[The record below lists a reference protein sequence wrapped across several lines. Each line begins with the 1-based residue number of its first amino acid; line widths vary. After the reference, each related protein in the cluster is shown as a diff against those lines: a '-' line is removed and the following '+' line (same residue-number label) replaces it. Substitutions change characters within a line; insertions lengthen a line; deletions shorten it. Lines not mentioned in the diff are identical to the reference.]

1 MGRFATAPARS
12 LPLEGKAKKGKE
24 ETKIMINFKKLLAG
38 TLSAAMVLGT
48 MALPVFADETEQT
61 VSLSSGNFIQQRNS
75 VSGYTNSTVTY
86 EIDGKVE
93 IDGSEEWTNVLKT
106 TADGVQ
112 NVKNVKFV
120 GKTENAELNIK
131 TGPAILAWQ
140 GHALNVEF
148 ENLKLSNSDPRY
160 VGDIGHAPNFFTTFL
175 RCGDAANCSVSY
187 KNCTF
192 ANGSC
197 NNQYGKTVYTDCT
210 FNSTNNY
217 CLWLYGGDTTVNGNQ
232 NTFSGVKGVKL
243 YSEDA
248 TKAVNATIENAK
260 FNITGKPAVVSSTW
274 GDIKLNNVNT
284 TECELGVL
292 ASEPNNHTKDGA
304 LINNTLADIKI
315 DDKKPTFVAKVGN
328 VIFTDMKAALNEAN
342 NDETKIETPVAQIND
357 TNYFSLAE
365 AFTAAQEGDT
375 IKLLDDISLDSSIVI
390 ENKKGIT
397 FDGNNKKI
405 TCNVETTALNLKYFK
420 DFTIKD
426 LTLEGKARYGI
437 LLNGGTN
444 KTLENVTISGDYLFS
459 FMALNTGGATFKNCN
474 LSNVNTG
481 KVKSDTVSE
490 YIAGSVW
497 TNVDTANGTEML
509 SLISSKI
516 DGITVNGYKEGK
528 NPIVPKIVVDENS
541 ETKIYT
547 IENEYQNEDTPKSKL
562 FCLSPDSKGK
572 VTVQEILYDGNNVKS
587 VSETIV
593 PVAVV
598 DGKYY
603 DNMDEA
609 KKAAG
614 ESGTVTPY
622 PANKVKISFEPANST
637 EDNSAVYDLYVE
649 TDDSVIN
656 RLTSAHFT
664 FALKTKSGA
673 IEYAVKGADN
683 VSVTGDVNNANRYL
697 FNFDGTKAD
706 ATDRRIK
713 LGQIVFTGVGTFEF
727 KITTDD
733 NAKNVVNATELVD
746 NIVKSYVA
754 AASADDTLDLGD
766 GITNGEIQQETAN
779 LTVNVSFPNAIEDN
793 AVAYQNMKVTV
804 SGNGVN
810 KEFKLGTGDDGVALN
825 NDKYT
830 VNIENELV
838 KNNTYTVTVSG
849 AGYRTA
855 RYTVSMTGNK
865 ELNFWNNVKTTPM
878 VIEKDSTGTGVN
890 TNFLAGD
897 IVKDGQIN
905 IYDLSAVVSYFGTD
919 GLSVSNHPEYAK
931 YDLNRDG
938 VIDSKDV
945 AYVLVSWGK

>member
-1 MGRFATAPARS
+1 
-12 LPLEGKAKKGKE
+12 
-24 ETKIMINFKKLLAG
+24 MINFKKLLAG

-48 MALPVFADETEQT
+48 MAIPAFADDAGQT
-61 VSLSSGNFIQQRNS
+61 VSLSSGDFIQQRNS
-75 VSGYTNSTVTY
+75 VSEYTNSTVTY

-106 TADGVQ
+106 NADGVQ

-248 TKAVNATIENAK
+248 TKAVNATIENAE

-274 GDIKLNNVNT
+274 GDIKLNNVDT

-562 FCLSPDSKGK
+562 LCLSPDSKGK

-587 VSETIV
+587 VSR
-593 PVAVV
+593 
-598 DGKYY
+598 
-603 DNMDEA
+603 DNR
-609 KKAAG
+609 
-614 ESGTVTPY
+614 SCCCC
-622 PANKVKISFEPANST
+622 
-637 EDNSAVYDLYVE
+637 
-649 TDDSVIN
+649 
-656 RLTSAHFT
+656 
-664 FALKTKSGA
+664 
-673 IEYAVKGADN
+673 
-683 VSVTGDVNNANRYL
+683 
-697 FNFDGTKAD
+697 
-706 ATDRRIK
+706 RR
-713 LGQIVFTGVGTFEF
+713 
-727 KITTDD
+727 
-733 NAKNVVNATELVD
+733 
-746 NIVKSYVA
+746 
-754 AASADDTLDLGD
+754 
-766 GITNGEIQQETAN
+766 
-779 LTVNVSFPNAIEDN
+779 
-793 AVAYQNMKVTV
+793 
-804 SGNGVN
+804 
-810 KEFKLGTGDDGVALN
+810 
-825 NDKYT
+825 
-830 VNIENELV
+830 
-838 KNNTYTVTVSG
+838 
-849 AGYRTA
+849 
-855 RYTVSMTGNK
+855 
-865 ELNFWNNVKTTPM
+865 
-878 VIEKDSTGTGVN
+878 
-890 TNFLAGD
+890 
-897 IVKDGQIN
+897 
-905 IYDLSAVVSYFGTD
+905 
-919 GLSVSNHPEYAK
+919 
-931 YDLNRDG
+931 
-938 VIDSKDV
+938 
-945 AYVLVSWGK
+945 

>member
-1 MGRFATAPARS
+1 
-12 LPLEGKAKKGKE
+12 
-24 ETKIMINFKKLLAG
+24 MINFKKLLAG

-48 MALPVFADETEQT
+48 MAMPAFADETEQK
-61 VSLSSGNFIQQRNS
+61 VSLTGGDFIEQRNS
-75 VSGYTNSTVTY
+75 VSEYTNSTVTY
-86 EIDGKVE
+86 EINGKVE
-93 IDGSEEWTNVLKT
+93 IGNSEEWTNVLKT
-106 TADGVQ
+106 DANGVKD
-112 NVKNVKFV
+112 VKTVKFV
-120 GKTENAELNIK
+120 GTTEDAEINIK
-131 TGPAILAWQ
+131 TGPTILAWQ

-148 ENLKLSNSDPRY
+148 ENLKLSNSDPKWKD
-160 VGDIGHAPNFFTTFL
+160 DIGHASNFFTTFL

-274 GDIKLNNVNT
+274 GDIKLNNVDT

-664 FALKTKSGA
+664 FALETKSGA

-683 VSVTGDVNNANRYL
+683 VSVTGDVNNVNRYL

-713 LGQIVFTGVGTFEF
+713 LGQIVFTGVGTFNF

-754 AASADDTLDLGD
+754 AASENNTLDLGN
-766 GITNGEIQQETAN
+766 GITDGKIQQETAN
-779 LTVNVSFPNAIEDN
+779 LTVNVSFPNAIKDN
-793 AVAYQNMKVTV
+793 DVAYQNMKVTV

-810 KEFKLGTGDDGVALN
+810 KEFKLGTGNDGVALN

-855 RYTVSMTGNK
+855 RYTVSMTGAK
-865 ELNFWNNVKTTPM
+865 TLNFWNNVKTAPM

-931 YDLNRDG
+931 YDLNRDR
-938 VIDSKDV
+938 VIDSMDIS
-945 AYVLVSWGK
+945 YVLVSWGK

>member
-1 MGRFATAPARS
+1 
-12 LPLEGKAKKGKE
+12 
-24 ETKIMINFKKLLAG
+24 MINFKKLLAG

-48 MALPVFADETEQT
+48 MAMPVFADETEQKVNLT
-61 VSLSSGNFIQQRNS
+61 GGDFIDQRNS
-75 VSGYTNSTVTY
+75 VGEYINSTVTY
-86 EIDGKVE
+86 EINGKVE
-93 IDGSEEWTNVLKT
+93 IGNSEEWTNVLKT
-106 TADGVQ
+106 DANGVKD
-112 NVKNVKFV
+112 VKTVKFV
-120 GKTENAELNIK
+120 GTTEDAEINIK
-131 TGPAILAWQ
+131 TGPTILAWQ

-148 ENLKLSNSDPRY
+148 ENLKLSNSDPKWKD
-160 VGDIGHAPNFFTTFL
+160 DIGHASNFFTTFL

-248 TKAVNATIENAK
+248 TKAVNTTIENAK

-274 GDIKLNNVNT
+274 GDIKLNNVDT

-328 VIFTDMKAALNEAN
+328 VIFTDKKAALNEAN

-516 DGITVNGYKEGK
+516 DGITVNGYREGV
-528 NPIVPKIVVDENS
+528 NPIIPKIVVDENS

-587 VSETIV
+587 VSEAIV

-656 RLTSAHFT
+656 RLTSAHLT
-664 FALKTKSGA
+664 FALKTTSGA
-673 IEYAVKGADN
+673 IEYEVKGADN

-697 FNFDGTKAD
+697 FNFDGTNAAD
-706 ATDRRIK
+706 ASGKKIK
-713 LGQIVFTGVGTFEF
+713 IGQIVFTGVGTFEF
-727 KITTDD
+727 AVTGND
-733 NAKNVVNATELVD
+733 NVVNATQLVD
-746 NIVKSYVA
+746 NIVKSYEVNQENG
-754 AASADDTLDLGD
+754 TLDLGN
-766 GITNGEIQQETAN
+766 GIPETELKPETAD
-779 LTVNVSFPNAIEDN
+779 LIVNVSFPNAIKDN

-810 KEFKLGTGDDGVALN
+810 KEFKLGTGNDGVALN
-825 NDKYT
+825 NGEYKVELT
-830 VNIENELV
+830 GTLV
-838 KNNTYTVTVSG
+838 KNNAYTVTVSG

-855 RYTVSMTGNK
+855 RYTVSMTGDK
-865 ELNFWNNVKTTPM
+865 ELNFWNNVKTEPAYVEENVGNKT
-878 VIEKDSTGTGVN
+878 N

-905 IYDLSAVVSYFGTD
+905 IYDLSAVVSYFGTN
-919 GLSVSNHPEYAK
+919 GLSASNHPEYAK

-938 VIDSKDV
+938 VIDSMDV

>member
-1 MGRFATAPARS
+1 
-12 LPLEGKAKKGKE
+12 
-24 ETKIMINFKKLLAG
+24 MINFKKLLAG
-38 TLSAAMVLGT
+38 TLSAAMILGT
-48 MALPVFADETEQT
+48 MAMPVFADETEQKVNLT
-61 VSLSSGNFIQQRNS
+61 GGDFIDQRNS
-75 VSGYTNSTVTY
+75 VSEYTNSTVTY
-86 EIDGKVE
+86 EINGKVE
-93 IDGSEEWTNVLKT
+93 IGNSEEWTNVLKT
-106 TADGVQ
+106 DANGVKD
-112 NVKNVKFV
+112 VKTVKFV
-120 GKTENAELNIK
+120 GTTEDAEINIK
-131 TGPAILAWQ
+131 TGPTILAWQ

-148 ENLKLSNSDPRY
+148 ENLKLSNSDPKWKD
-160 VGDIGHAPNFFTTFL
+160 DIGHASNFFTTFL

-197 NNQYGKTVYTDCT
+197 NNQYGKTVYMDCT

-274 GDIKLNNVNT
+274 GDIKLNNVDT
-284 TECELGVL
+284 TKCELGVL

-516 DGITVNGYKEGK
+516 DGITVNGYREGV
-528 NPIVPKIVVDENS
+528 NPIIPKIVVDENS

-656 RLTSAHFT
+656 RLTSAHLT
-664 FALKTKSGA
+664 FALKTTSGA
-673 IEYAVKGADN
+673 IEYEVKGADN

-697 FNFDGTKAD
+697 FNFDGTNAAD
-706 ATDRRIK
+706 ASGKKIK
-713 LGQIVFTGVGTFEF
+713 IGQIVFTGVGTFEF
-727 KITTDD
+727 AVTGND
-733 NAKNVVNATELVD
+733 NIVNATQLVD
-746 NIVKSYVA
+746 NIVKSYEA
-754 AASADDTLDLGD
+754 NQENGTLDLGE
-766 GITNGEIQQETAN
+766 GIPETELKPETAN
-779 LTVNVSFPNAIEDN
+779 LTVNVSFPNAVVN
-793 AVAYQNMKVTV
+793 QAAAYQDMKVTV
-804 SGNGVN
+804 SGNGAN
-810 KEFKLGTGDDGVALN
+810 EEFKLGSDASSTVSFDDTT
-825 NDKYT
+825 KTYT
-830 VNIENELV
+830 VELNDTLV
-838 KNNTYTVTVSG
+838 KNNAYTVTVEG

-855 RYTVSMTGNK
+855 RYTVSMTGAK
-865 ELNFWNNVKTTPM
+865 TLNFWNNVKTEAM
-878 VIEKDSTGTGVN
+878 VIEKDSTGTGVK

-919 GLSVSNHPEYAK
+919 NLVSEHPTYAK

>member
-1 MGRFATAPARS
+1 
-12 LPLEGKAKKGKE
+12 
-24 ETKIMINFKKLLAG
+24 MINFKKLLAG

-48 MALPVFADETEQT
+48 MAMPVFADETEQK
-61 VSLSSGNFIQQRNS
+61 VSLTGGDFIEKRNS
-75 VSGYTNSTVTY
+75 VSEYTNSTFTY
-86 EIDGKVE
+86 EINGKVE
-93 IDGSEEWTNVLKT
+93 IGNSEEWTNVLKT
-106 TADGVQ
+106 DAIGVKD
-112 NVKNVKFV
+112 VKTVKFV
-120 GKTENAELNIK
+120 GTTEDAEINIK
-131 TGPAILAWQ
+131 TGPTILAWQ

-148 ENLKLSNSDPRY
+148 ENLKLSNSDPKWKD
-160 VGDIGHAPNFFTTFL
+160 DIGHASNFFTTFL

-274 GDIKLNNVNT
+274 GDIKLNNVDT

-292 ASEPNNHTKDGA
+292 ESEPNNHTKDGA

-516 DGITVNGYKEGK
+516 DGITVNGYREGV
-528 NPIVPKIVVDENS
+528 NPIIPKIVVDENS

-656 RLTSAHFT
+656 RLTSAHLT
-664 FALKTKSGA
+664 FALKTTSGA
-673 IEYAVKGADN
+673 IEYEVKGADN

-697 FNFDGTKAD
+697 FNFDGTNAAD
-706 ATDRRIK
+706 ASGKKIK
-713 LGQIVFTGVGTFEF
+713 IGQIVFNGVGTFEF
-727 KITTDD
+727 AVTGND
-733 NAKNVVNATELVD
+733 NIVNATQLVD
-746 NIVKSYVA
+746 NIVKSYEA
-754 AASADDTLDLGD
+754 NQENGTLDLGE
-766 GITNGEIQQETAN
+766 GIPETELKPETAD
-779 LTVNVSFPNAIEDN
+779 LIVNVSFPNAIKDN

-810 KEFKLGTGDDGVALN
+810 KEFKLGTGNDGVALN
-825 NDKYT
+825 NGEYKVELT
-830 VNIENELV
+830 GTLV

-865 ELNFWNNVKTTPM
+865 ELNFWNNVKTAP
-878 VIEKDSTGTGVN
+878 VFVEEGVGTGSR

-905 IYDLSAVVSYFGTD
+905 IYDLSAVVSYFGQAGIDT
-919 GLSVSNHPEYAK
+919 SKVSQYAK

-938 VIDSKDV
+938 VIDSMDV

>member
-1 MGRFATAPARS
+1 
-12 LPLEGKAKKGKE
+12 
-24 ETKIMINFKKLLAG
+24 MINFKKLLAG
-38 TLSAAMVLGT
+38 TLSAAMILGT
-48 MALPVFADETEQT
+48 MAMPAFADETEQKVDLT
-61 VSLSSGNFIQQRNS
+61 GGDFIDQRNS
-75 VSGYTNSTVTY
+75 VSEYTNSTVTY
-86 EIDGKVE
+86 KINGKVE
-93 IDGSEEWTNVLKT
+93 IGNSEEWTNVLKT
-106 TADGVQ
+106 DANGVKD
-112 NVKNVKFV
+112 VKTVKFV
-120 GKTENAELNIK
+120 GTTEDAEINIK
-131 TGPAILAWQ
+131 TGPTILAWQ

-148 ENLKLSNSDPRY
+148 ENLKLSNSDPKWKD
-160 VGDIGHAPNFFTTFL
+160 DIGHASNFFTTFL

-248 TKAVNATIENAK
+248 TKAVNATIENTK

-274 GDIKLNNVNT
+274 GDIKLNNVDT

-516 DGITVNGYKEGK
+516 DGITVNGYREGV
-528 NPIVPKIVVDENS
+528 NPIIPKIVVDENS

-572 VTVQEILYDGNNVKS
+572 VTVQEILYVGNNVKS

-656 RLTSAHFT
+656 RLTSAHLT
-664 FALKTKSGA
+664 FALKTTSGA
-673 IEYAVKGADN
+673 IEYEVKGADN

-697 FNFDGTKAD
+697 FNFDGTNAAD
-706 ATDRRIK
+706 ASGKKIK
-713 LGQIVFTGVGTFEF
+713 IGQIVFTGVGTFEF
-727 KITTDD
+727 AVTGND
-733 NAKNVVNATELVD
+733 NVVNATQLVD
-746 NIVKSYVA
+746 NIVKSYEVNQENG
-754 AASADDTLDLGD
+754 TLDLGE
-766 GITNGEIQQETAN
+766 GIPETELKPETAN
-779 LTVNVSFPNAIEDN
+779 LTVNVSFPNAIKDN
-793 AVAYQNMKVTV
+793 LVAYQNMKVTV

-810 KEFKLGTGDDGVALN
+810 KEFKLGSDASSTVSFDDTT
-825 NDKYT
+825 KTYT
-830 VNIENELV
+830 VELNDTLV
-838 KNNTYTVTVSG
+838 KNNAYTVTVEG

-855 RYTVSMTGNK
+855 RYTVSMTGAK
-865 ELNFWNNVKTTPM
+865 TLNFWNNVKTEAM
-878 VIEKDSTGTGVN
+878 VIEKDSTGTGVK

>member
-1 MGRFATAPARS
+1 
-12 LPLEGKAKKGKE
+12 
-24 ETKIMINFKKLLAG
+24 MINLKKLLAG

-48 MALPVFADETEQT
+48 TFIPAFADETEQK
-61 VSLSSGNFIQQRNS
+61 VSLTGGDFIDQRNN
-75 VSGYTNSTVTY
+75 VSEYTNSTVTY
-86 EIDGKVE
+86 EINGKVE
-93 IDGSEEWTNVLKT
+93 IGNSEEWTNVLNTDANDVKDVKT
-106 TADGVQ
+106 
-112 NVKNVKFV
+112 VKFV
-120 GKTENAELNIK
+120 GKTGDAEINIK
-131 TGPAILAWQ
+131 TGPTILAWQ

-148 ENLKLSNSDPRY
+148 ENLKLSNSDPKWKD
-160 VGDIGHAPNFFTTFL
+160 DIGHASNFFTTFL
-175 RCGDAANCSVSY
+175 RCDDAANCSVSY

-248 TKAVNATIENAK
+248 TKAVNATIENAR

-274 GDIKLNNVNT
+274 GDIKLNNVET

-426 LTLEGKARYGI
+426 LTFEGKARYGI

-516 DGITVNGYKEGK
+516 DGITVNGYREGV
-528 NPIVPKIVVDENS
+528 NPIIPKIVVDENS

-603 DNMDEA
+603 DNMEEA

-656 RLTSAHFT
+656 RLTSAHLT
-664 FALKTKSGA
+664 FALKTTSGA
-673 IEYAVKGADN
+673 IEYEVKGADN

-697 FNFDGTKAD
+697 FNFDGTNAAD
-706 ATDRRIK
+706 ASGKKIK
-713 LGQIVFTGVGTFEF
+713 IGQIVFTGVGTFEF
-727 KITTDD
+727 AVTGND
-733 NAKNVVNATELVD
+733 NVVNATQLVD
-746 NIVKSYVA
+746 NIVKSYEA
-754 AASADDTLDLGD
+754 NQENGTLDLGE
-766 GITNGEIQQETAN
+766 GIPETELKPETAD
-779 LTVNVSFPNAIEDN
+779 LIVNVSFPNAIKDN

-810 KEFKLGTGDDGVALN
+810 KEFKLGSDASSTVSFDDTT
-825 NDKYT
+825 KTYT
-830 VNIENELV
+830 VELNDTLV
-838 KNNTYTVTVSG
+838 KGNTYTVTVSG

-865 ELNFWNNVKTTPM
+865 ELNFWNNVKTAPM

-905 IYDLSAVVSYFGTD
+905 IYDLSAVVSYFGQAGIDT
-919 GLSVSNHPEYAK
+919 SKVSQYAK

-938 VIDSKDV
+938 VIDSMDIS
-945 AYVLVSWGK
+945 YVLVSWGK